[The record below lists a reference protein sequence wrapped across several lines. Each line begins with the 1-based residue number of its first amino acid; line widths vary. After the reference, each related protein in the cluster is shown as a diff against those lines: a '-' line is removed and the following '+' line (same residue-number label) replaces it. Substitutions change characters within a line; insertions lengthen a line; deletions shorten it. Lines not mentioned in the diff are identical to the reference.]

1 VRHVCA
7 WCKREYG
14 ASDDAPGSDF
24 VTHGICEKCEAFFEA
39 NQPKSLRQFLDGF
52 DIPILCVDAN
62 VQVLTAND
70 AACRLLAKDHDD
82 IGDFLCGDVVQ
93 CRWARLPEGCGGTE
107 HCVGCA
113 IRLMVRRPWS
123 PARTYLIA
131 LPTSTEN
138 WKEGASKGSTW
149 SFPPSGT
156 ASWFFF
162 ASTRWSRRH
171 LPPLGPR
178 SEPRISA

>member
-113 IRLMVRRPWS
+113 IRLMVKATLESGKNVLNCPAYVDRELEGGGQQRIHLVLSTERHGELVLLRIDEMELAPPP
-123 PARTYLIA
+123 PART
-131 LPTSTEN
+131 
-138 WKEGASKGSTW
+138 
-149 SFPPSGT
+149 
-156 ASWFFF
+156 
-162 ASTRWSRRH
+162 
-171 LPPLGPR
+171 
-178 SEPRISA
+178 